1 MSAVIPDLHQRRME
15 SAAEPPFLDELA
27 DVWGER
33 WGAWDEVGKLGRVLV
48 PPPADELG
56 VVRADAWD
64 EEAEALVDPDGRW
77 YWTDRRPPDLDRLA
91 GQHRGLVHALVH
103 EGVDVVVA
111 PPMDDA
117 FTKAVY
123 VRDPIVTVPGGA
135 IVGRMAVL
143 MRRGEEADL
152 SRVVAGAGMPV
163 LGTMTGTAT
172 LEGGSFVKLRDGVAA
187 LGTSIRC
194 NDEAADALR
203 DVLARIGW
211 ELVVVPL
218 PGFTIHLDM
227 HLAML
232 DVDLALADV
241 GGLPYTF
248 LTRLGAMGIDLVHAE
263 PGEVWGLNLL
273 ALGPRRVLMAEG
285 SPVTSAR
292 LRDAGVEVRTVA
304 YDEIHRNGGGVHC
317 STMEL
322 VRDPAQA
329 SAANSA
335 SMPG

>member
-1 MSAVIPDLHQRRME
+1 
-15 SAAEPPFLDELA
+15 
-27 DVWGER
+27 
-33 WGAWDEVGKLGRVLV
+33 
-48 PPPADELG
+48 
-56 VVRADAWD
+56 
-64 EEAEALVDPDGRW
+64 
-77 YWTDRRPPDLDRLA
+77 
-91 GQHRGLVHALVH
+91 
-103 EGVDVVVA
+103 
-111 PPMDDA
+111 
-117 FTKAVY
+117 
-123 VRDPIVTVPGGA
+123 VPGGA
-135 IVGRMAVL
+135 IIGRMAVL

-152 SRVVAGAGMPV
+152 SRVVAGAGVPI

-194 NDEAADALR
+194 NDEGADALR
-203 DVLARIGW
+203 EVLARIGW

-218 PGFTIHLDM
+218 PGYTIHLDM

-248 LTRLGAMGIDLVHAE
+248 LTRLAAMGIDLLRAE

-273 ALGPRRVLMAEG
+273 ALGPRRVLMAAG
-285 SPVTSAR
+285 SPATTAR

-304 YDEIHRNGGGVHC
+304 YDEIHRAGGGVHC

-329 SAANSA
+329 IAANSA